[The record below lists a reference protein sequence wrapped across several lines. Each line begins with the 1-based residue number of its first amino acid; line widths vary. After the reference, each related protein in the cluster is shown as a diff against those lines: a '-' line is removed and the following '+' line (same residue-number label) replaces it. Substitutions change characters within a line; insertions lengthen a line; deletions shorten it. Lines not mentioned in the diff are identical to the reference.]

1 MWSGA
6 GGGETSDNAPPGQQK
21 SERSTVQHIAS
32 QLRKSSSDHLRPQQL
47 HRWCYYPRKD
57 QIRGRRYPLDE
68 GAGWGRGYSLVGA
81 PHCTGDGV
89 YELYQ

>member
-32 QLRKSSSDHLRPQQL
+32 QLRKSSSDHLRP
-47 HRWCYYPRKD
+47 
-57 QIRGRRYPLDE
+57 
-68 GAGWGRGYSLVGA
+68 SN
-81 PHCTGDGV
+81 CTGGV
-89 YELYQ
+89 TTRERIKYEVAAIR